1 MKKNQEEKQY
11 GFLQMPP
18 EGLFKRIEKDDNS
31 KYFKLKRD
39 YTYGLD
45 KIYDRAFI
53 ERKKLDADFER
64 EYNLK
69 YLVGRSGI
77 YFRQSLFTV
86 VSN

>member
-39 YTYGLD
+39 YTY
-45 KIYDRAFI
+45 
-53 ERKKLDADFER
+53 
-64 EYNLK
+64 
-69 YLVGRSGI
+69 
-77 YFRQSLFTV
+77 
-86 VSN
+86 